1 MNGKKI
7 RKLVGWVFLGLLGVG
22 AGVAAV
28 SWAWNGRFTSLPS
41 ATSVPSEGNPP
52 LGKEFPA
59 GAAVPSEQAA
69 QVSGQSGDVSGSRGP
84 LDDRPPVPVVLQPAT
99 RRTFEEKLKIS
110 GTVLAKRFAL
120 VSARIPGT
128 LDQVFVDAGD
138 VVEAGKTKLFQ
149 TDALKLQQAVAIA
162 QQQVAVAECT
172 LQEKYALLD
181 KTQVARDQAFADLER
196 YRQLRQQNAIAQ
208 QVVEHQQAQCRQLEA
223 DIRHIR
229 TLIELAKAQLEQA
242 RLNLRIAEKDLADS
256 LVVAPISG
264 RVSMRLKEPG
274 EMAGAGTP
282 VLRIEDGS
290 LVEISVFVPSEY
302 YDRVEEGKTK
312 LRVRVGQTVLK
323 DLPVTYKSPTVE
335 PRLRTFQVKAL
346 VESPPPEV
354 VPGALAQVEV
364 ILQTR
369 IGVGVPA
376 QSVVQRSGADVV
388 FTVQEGRARALP
400 VQLGLEM
407 DGWREILSGVDEN
420 TPIVSMGQSMLDD
433 GARVRLLEQKKEQ
446 GG

>member
-1 MNGKKI
+1 MSGKTVRYFGILGIMIVVGIGMTAAAISWARNGKSSSDGQDSPSPATKP
-7 RKLVGWVFLGLLGVG
+7 V
-22 AGVAAV
+22 AG
-28 SWAWNGRFTSLPS
+28 SLD
-41 ATSVPSEGNPP
+41 E
-52 LGKEFPA
+52 
-59 GAAVPSEQAA
+59 
-69 QVSGQSGDVSGSRGP
+69 
-84 LDDRPPVPVVLQPAT
+84 RPPAPVMLTPAT
-99 RRTFEEKLKIS
+99 CRDFEEKLKIS

-149 TDALKLQQAVAIA
+149 TDALKLQQALAIA
-162 QQQVAVAECT
+162 QQQVAVSECA
-172 LQEKYALLD
+172 LQEKFALLE
-181 KTQVARDQAFADLER
+181 KTRVARDQSLADLAR

-208 QVVEHQQAQCRQLEA
+208 QMLEHQEAQCRQLDA
-223 DIRHIR
+223 DIRHIE
-229 TLIELAKAQLEQA
+229 TLIDLAKAQLEQA

-256 LVVAPISG
+256 LVIAPISG
-264 RVSMRLKEPG
+264 RVSVRLKEPG

-302 YDRVEEGKTK
+302 YERVEEGKTK

-323 DLPVTYKSPTVE
+323 DLAVTYKSPTVE
-335 PRLRTFQVKAL
+335 SRLRTFQVKAL
-346 VESPPPEV
+346 VQSPPPEV

-364 ILQTR
+364 ILQIR
-369 IGVGVPA
+369 SGVAVPV

-388 FTVQEGRARALP
+388 FTVQEDRARALP

-407 DGWREILSGVDEN
+407 DGWREILSGVHEGA
-420 TPIVSMGQSMLDD
+420 PIVSVGQSMLDD
-433 GARVRLLEQKKEQ
+433 GVRVRLLEQKKE
-446 GG
+446 

>member
-1 MNGKKI
+1 MSGNTVRYLGI
-7 RKLVGWVFLGLLGVG
+7 LGILVVLGIGAVAAAVGWGRNSSPSPNQQDSPTLPGKSG
-22 AGVAAV
+22 A
-28 SWAWNGRFTSLPS
+28 TSLD
-41 ATSVPSEGNPP
+41 E
-52 LGKEFPA
+52 
-59 GAAVPSEQAA
+59 
-69 QVSGQSGDVSGSRGP
+69 
-84 LDDRPPVPVVLQPAT
+84 RPPSPVMLTAAN
-99 RRTFEEKLKIS
+99 RRNFEEKLKIS

-128 LDQVFVDAGD
+128 LDQIFVDAGD

-149 TDALKLQQAVAIA
+149 TDSLKLEQAVAIA
-162 QQQVAVAECT
+162 QQQVAVSECA
-172 LQEKYALLD
+172 LQEKFALLE
-181 KTQVARDQAFADLER
+181 KTRVARDQAFADLAR

-208 QVVEHQQAQCRQLEA
+208 QMLEHQEAQCRQLEA
-223 DIRHIR
+223 DIRHIE
-229 TLIELAKAQLEQA
+229 TLIDLAKAQLEQA

-264 RVSMRLKEPG
+264 RVSVRLKEPG

-290 LVEISVFVPSEY
+290 LVEISVFVPAEY

-312 LRVRVGQTVLK
+312 LRARIGQAVLN

-346 VESPPPEV
+346 VQSPPPETA
-354 VPGALAQVEV
+354 PGALAQVEV
-364 ILQTR
+364 ILQVR
-369 IGVGVPA
+369 SGVAVPA
-376 QSVVQRSGADVV
+376 QAVVQRSGADVV
-388 FTVQEGRARALP
+388 FTVQEDRARALA

-407 DGWREILSGVDEN
+407 DGWREILSGVQDG

-433 GARVRLLEQKKEQ
+433 GVRVRLLEQKKE
-446 GG
+446 

>member
-1 MNGKKI
+1 
-7 RKLVGWVFLGLLGVG
+7 
-22 AGVAAV
+22 
-28 SWAWNGRFTSLPS
+28 
-41 ATSVPSEGNPP
+41 
-52 LGKEFPA
+52 
-59 GAAVPSEQAA
+59 
-69 QVSGQSGDVSGSRGP
+69 
-84 LDDRPPVPVVLQPAT
+84 VPVVLLPAG

-128 LDQVFVDAGD
+128 LDQLFVDAGD

-162 QQQVAVAECT
+162 QQQVAVAECA

-181 KTQVARDQAFADLER
+181 KTQVARDQAFADLAR

-208 QVVEHQQAQCRQLEA
+208 QVVEHQEAQCQQLEA
-223 DIRHIR
+223 DIRHIK

-290 LVEISVFVPSEY
+290 LVEISVFVPAEY

-312 LRVRVGQTVLK
+312 LRVRVGQTILQ
-323 DLPVTYKSPTVE
+323 DLAVTYKSPTVE

-369 IGVGVPA
+369 TGVGVPA
-376 QSVVQRSGADVV
+376 QAVVQRSGADVV

-433 GARVRLLEQKKEQ
+433 GARVRLLEQKKE
-446 GG
+446 

>member
-1 MNGKKI
+1 MIVVGIGMTAAAISWARNGKSSSDGQDSPSPATKP
-7 RKLVGWVFLGLLGVG
+7 V
-22 AGVAAV
+22 AG
-28 SWAWNGRFTSLPS
+28 SLD
-41 ATSVPSEGNPP
+41 E
-52 LGKEFPA
+52 
-59 GAAVPSEQAA
+59 
-69 QVSGQSGDVSGSRGP
+69 
-84 LDDRPPVPVVLQPAT
+84 RPPAPVMLTPAT
-99 RRTFEEKLKIS
+99 CRDFEEKLKIS

-149 TDALKLQQAVAIA
+149 TDALKLQQALAIA
-162 QQQVAVAECT
+162 QQQVAVSECA
-172 LQEKYALLD
+172 LQEKFALLE
-181 KTQVARDQAFADLER
+181 KTRVARDQSLADLAR

-208 QVVEHQQAQCRQLEA
+208 QMLEHQEAQCRQLDA
-223 DIRHIR
+223 DIRHIE
-229 TLIELAKAQLEQA
+229 TLIDLAKAQLEQA

-256 LVVAPISG
+256 LVIAPISG
-264 RVSMRLKEPG
+264 RVSVRLKEPG

-302 YDRVEEGKTK
+302 YERVEEGKTK

-323 DLPVTYKSPTVE
+323 DLAVTYKSPTVE
-335 PRLRTFQVKAL
+335 SRLRTFQVKAL
-346 VESPPPEV
+346 VQSPPPEV

-364 ILQTR
+364 ILQIR
-369 IGVGVPA
+369 SGVAVPV

-388 FTVQEGRARALP
+388 FTVQEDRARALP

-407 DGWREILSGVDEN
+407 DGWREILSGVHEGA
-420 TPIVSMGQSMLDD
+420 PIVSVGQSMLDD
-433 GARVRLLEQKKEQ
+433 GVRVRLLEQKKE
-446 GG
+446 

>member
-1 MNGKKI
+1 MTVSNWRNI
-7 RKLVGWVFLGLLGVG
+7 LGLVMVG
-22 AGVAAV
+22 LLLVAAGVAAV
-28 SWAWNGRFTSLPS
+28 SWGWNERGPARQ
-41 ATSVPSEGNPP
+41 SEGQ
-52 LGKEFPA
+52 LTAGQRPA
-59 GAAVPSEQAA
+59 RGATEASGAGQATA
-69 QVSGQSGDVSGSRGP
+69 SM
-84 LDDRPPVPVVLQPAT
+84 LEDRPPVPVMLTQAT
-99 RRTFEEKLKIS
+99 RRVFEEKLKIS

-162 QQQVAVAECT
+162 QQQVAVAECA
-172 LQEKYALLD
+172 LKEKYALLE
-181 KTQVARDQAFADLER
+181 KTRVARDQAFADLER

-223 DIRHIR
+223 DIRHIE
-229 TLIELAKAQLEQA
+229 TLIDLAKAQLEQA

-264 RVSMRLKEPG
+264 RVSLRLKEPG

-290 LVEISVFVPSEY
+290 LVEISVFVPAEY

-312 LRVRVGQTVLK
+312 LRVRVGQTLLR
-323 DLPVTYKSPTVE
+323 DLAVTYKSPTVE

-364 ILQTR
+364 ILQVRTG
-369 IGVGVPA
+369 IGVPTQA
-376 QSVVQRSGADVV
+376 VVQRSGADVV
-388 FTVQEGRARALP
+388 FTVHEYRARALP

-407 DGWREILSGVDEN
+407 DGWREVLSGLDEG

-433 GARVRLLEQKKEQ
+433 GVRVRLLEEKVEQKKQ
-446 GG
+446 

>member
-1 MNGKKI
+1 MSGKTVRYFGILGIMIVVGIGMTAAAISWARNGKSSSDGQDSPSPATKP
-7 RKLVGWVFLGLLGVG
+7 V
-22 AGVAAV
+22 AG
-28 SWAWNGRFTSLPS
+28 SLD
-41 ATSVPSEGNPP
+41 E
-52 LGKEFPA
+52 
-59 GAAVPSEQAA
+59 
-69 QVSGQSGDVSGSRGP
+69 
-84 LDDRPPVPVVLQPAT
+84 RPPAPVMLTPAT
-99 RRTFEEKLKIS
+99 RRDFEEKLKIS

-149 TDALKLQQAVAIA
+149 TDALKLQQALAIA
-162 QQQVAVAECT
+162 QQQVAVSECA
-172 LQEKYALLD
+172 LQEKFALLE
-181 KTQVARDQAFADLER
+181 KTRVARDQSLADLAR

-208 QVVEHQQAQCRQLEA
+208 QMLEHQEAQCRQLDA
-223 DIRHIR
+223 DIRHIE
-229 TLIELAKAQLEQA
+229 TLIDLAKAQLEQA

-256 LVVAPISG
+256 LVIAPISG
-264 RVSMRLKEPG
+264 RVSVRLKEPG

-302 YDRVEEGKTK
+302 YERVEEGKTK

-323 DLPVTYKSPTVE
+323 DLAVTYKSPTVE
-335 PRLRTFQVKAL
+335 SRLRTFQVKAL
-346 VESPPPEV
+346 VQSPPPEV

-364 ILQTR
+364 ILQIR
-369 IGVGVPA
+369 SGVAVPV

-388 FTVQEGRARALP
+388 FTVQEDRARALP

-407 DGWREILSGVDEN
+407 DGWREILSGVHEGA
-420 TPIVSMGQSMLDD
+420 PIVSVGQSMLDD
-433 GARVRLLEQKKEQ
+433 GVRVRLLEQKKE
-446 GG
+446 